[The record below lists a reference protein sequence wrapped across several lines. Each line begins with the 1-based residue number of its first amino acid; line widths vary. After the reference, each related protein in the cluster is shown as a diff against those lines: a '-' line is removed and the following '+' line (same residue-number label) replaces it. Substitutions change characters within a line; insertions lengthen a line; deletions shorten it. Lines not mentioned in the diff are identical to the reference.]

1 MHVHLETLK
10 KVRIFQECE
19 QGLLTELVL
28 KLRLEVFSPGDYVCR
43 KGDVGREMY
52 IIKSGKLDVV
62 APDGKKVTVKE
73 EKQCTHGYIYLY
85 LISYLLTNAWEK
97 KAGIFVWMKCCLFHV
112 PSYQEG

>member
-52 IIKSGKLDVV
+52 IIKSGKLMDSFASAGSTFMNLEESG
-62 APDGKKVTVKE
+62 APGN
-73 EKQCTHGYIYLY
+73 QHI
-85 LISYLLTNAWEK
+85 
-97 KAGIFVWMKCCLFHV
+97 MH
-112 PSYQEG
+112 

>member
-62 APDGKKVTVKE
+62 APDGKKVTKE
-73 EKQCTHGYIYLY
+73 GTFHPSIY
-85 LISYLLTNAWEK
+85 NAWLPPGVCD
-97 KAGIFVWMKCCLFHV
+97 AGRGGGVWRTVNPQC
-112 PSYQEG
+112 SGE

>member
-62 APDGKKVTVKE
+62 APDGKKVTVKG
-73 EKQCTHGYIYLY
+73 EKHVLMGTYLN
-85 LISYLLTNAWEK
+85 INT
-97 KAGIFVWMKCCLFHV
+97 
-112 PSYQEG
+112 

>member
-62 APDGKKVTVKE
+62 APDGKKVKQGKE
-73 EKQCTHGYIYLY
+73 WKKKHFI
-85 LISYLLTNAWEK
+85 IFTN
-97 KAGIFVWMKCCLFHV
+97 F
-112 PSYQEG
+112 

>member
-1 MHVHLETLK
+1 MSVHLDTLK

-28 KLRLEVFSPGDYVCR
+28 KLKLEVFSPGDYVCK

-62 APDGKKVTVKE
+62 APDGKKVRPEDLGEDQTLFSGVRH
-73 EKQCTHGYIYLY
+73 TRRR
-85 LISYLLTNAWEK
+85 S
-97 KAGIFVWMKCCLFHV
+97 CLR
-112 PSYQEG
+112 